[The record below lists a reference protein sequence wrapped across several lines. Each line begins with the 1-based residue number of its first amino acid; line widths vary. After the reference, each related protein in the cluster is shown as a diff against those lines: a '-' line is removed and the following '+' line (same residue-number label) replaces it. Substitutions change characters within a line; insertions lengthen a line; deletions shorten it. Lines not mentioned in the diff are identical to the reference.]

1 MRLSNLST
9 IHHHY
14 YSLHITKKPEATTK
28 QPEHL
33 LLQHMSISS
42 QLVCRGCHTVL
53 AYPLGAPS
61 VRCPICETITQ
72 VCQIRINCT
81 TCNTPLLLPMN
92 TTLALC
98 PCCTSVM
105 SVPRH
110 MLPTPPPMNMPAA
123 APKGPQKFMVYV
135 ENPPTKGPDGKLMEN
150 IAVGTKVIYPGK
162 DERSPQ
168 TLSASTPP
176 PPLP

>member
-1 MRLSNLST
+1 
-9 IHHHY
+9 
-14 YSLHITKKPEATTK
+14 
-28 QPEHL
+28 
-33 LLQHMSISS
+33 MSISS

-105 SVPRH
+105 QVPRH
-110 MLPTPPPMNMPAA
+110 MLPTPPPMQSPSPANR
-123 APKGPQKFMVYV
+123 GPHKVVVYV
-135 ENPPTKGPDGKLMEN
+135 ENPPMRTEDGKTVECM
-150 IAVGTKVIYPGK
+150 AVGTKVTPGGG
-162 DERSPQ
+162 
-168 TLSASTPP
+168 STPAPPAPLP
-176 PPLP
+176 PPAAAPPAAAAASGGSGSSS

>member
-1 MRLSNLST
+1 M
-9 IHHHY
+9 
-14 YSLHITKKPEATTK
+14 AT
-28 QPEHL
+28 
-33 LLQHMSISS
+33 ISS

-72 VCQIRINCT
+72 VCQIRISCT
-81 TCNTPLLLPMN
+81 TCSTPLLLPMN

-110 MLPTPPPMNMPAA
+110 MLPTPPPMQSAPQAA
-123 APKGPQKFMVYV
+123 KGPQKCIVYV
-135 ENPPTKGPDGKLMEN
+135 ENPPTKGPDGKMMES
-150 IAVGTKVIYPGK
+150 IAVGTKVILSELHNKSSSSSSAPGGSSSSAK
-162 DERSPQ
+162 PAGGSGSASGTGAGSGAGAASSDQPERSRP
-168 TLSASTPP
+168 APA
-176 PPLP
+176 